1 MDDNGRDDV
10 GDEAPGLPPLDGDP
24 YRVPTNAFEVTLVFD
39 GGIREEVTVFLAPLS
54 GRHAGEETVDEFLGS
69 GRTFLPVRRAGGASC
84 LVSRDALL
92 CVEVGP
98 EVPTALG
105 REETAA
111 GALELVRLELEGGV
125 ELEGT
130 LRLLGPAQSRRVSD
144 AFNGTEQF
152 VPLERG
158 ERTVYV
164 NKRRVVRVQ
173 M

>member
-1 MDDNGRDDV
+1 MDDEDRDDI
-10 GDEAPGLPPLDGDP
+10 DEEPPGLPPLDGDP
-24 YRVPTNAFEVTLVFD
+24 YRVPTNAFEVTLVFA
-39 GGIREEVTVFLAPLS
+39 GGVREEVTVFLAPLS

-69 GRTFLPVRRAGGASC
+69 KRTFLPVRRPGGASC

-92 CVEVGP
+92 CVEAGS

-105 REETAA
+105 REETA
-111 GALELVRLELEGGV
+111 GGPLELVRLELEGGV
-125 ELEGT
+125 ELEGA

-144 AFNGTEQF
+144 AFNGDEQF

-164 NKRRVVRVQ
+164 NKRRVVCVQ